1 MINRSVNTLEEA
13 VKVVMEEL
21 GWDLILD
28 EYHLEYKVGDEY
40 DSEILSKEQALAHCK
55 DLNVLAG
62 IWDKFPDYEII
73 ITKSQL
79 IIDLYPENMEFE
91 PAMIDLV
98 NERLTLQEAALI
110 ATAQVLQQE
119 KEK

>member
-55 DLNVLAG
+55 DLNVLELVVTKLG
-62 IWDKFPDYEII
+62 GELTIGSDYASASVSGYEAINEV
-73 ITKSQL
+73 
-79 IIDLYPENMEFE
+79 DG
-91 PAMIDLV
+91 MIKD
-98 NERLTLQEAALI
+98 NHEAALYSVADAI
-110 ATAQVLQQE
+110 KHLR
-119 KEK
+119 KR